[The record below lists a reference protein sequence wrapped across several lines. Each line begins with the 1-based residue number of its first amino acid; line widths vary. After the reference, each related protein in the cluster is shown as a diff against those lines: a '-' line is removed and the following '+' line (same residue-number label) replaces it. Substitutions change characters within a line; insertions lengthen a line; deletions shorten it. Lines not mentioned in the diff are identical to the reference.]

1 MFATVVT
8 GSYEASAR
16 VTAFGLRQTLL
27 HLAASRTFD
36 QGFYLTVS
44 EAFRCP
50 DRSDDET
57 ARRLLNRML
66 ETDEAFLEENG
77 DVSKLLYQSYKRV
90 LRVANFPVLRL
101 EEMVMGPEYWSAQDE
116 EDQREEDRRGEDRR
130 GRSYTMER
138 TFNSAA
144 SPSRDDDYDEMES
157 SS

>member
-1 MFATVVT
+1 M
-8 GSYEASAR
+8 
-16 VTAFGLRQTLL
+16 
-27 HLAASRTFD
+27 
-36 QGFYLTVS
+36 
-44 EAFRCP
+44 
-50 DRSDDET
+50 
-57 ARRLLNRML
+57 
-66 ETDEAFLEENG
+66 
-77 DVSKLLYQSYKRV
+77 
-90 LRVANFPVLRL
+90 ANFSVLRL